1 MDLPPRRLPLD
12 TVPPQPSSE
21 GPSAAEPTAAEPP
34 TVPAPEDHRPPLTAE
49 QLEELRQQVLAV
61 LSSCYDPEIPINIY
75 ELGLIYGL
83 DITPTGDVQV
93 RMTLTTPGCPV
104 AVSLPAEVR
113 NKLQALPQVRSV
125 HVEVVWDPPWT
136 PARMSEAARLQLGL
150 EDW

>member
-49 QLEELRQQVLAV
+49 QREELRQQVLAV

-113 NKLQALPQVRSV
+113 SKLQALPQVRSV